1 VAGRTAIMN
10 AMRLCA
16 WSLACV
22 LVLAGCFDAPPF
34 ERLERGMTQ
43 REVRNLMG
51 NPAEQV
57 REPTNSF
64 GIAECWYYGE
74 DRPAPPGSP
83 ERIPEQFV
91 CFDRNNRVVQ
101 RSPQSWD
108 DAPPFTVPTAFVPSR

>member
-1 VAGRTAIMN
+1 MN

-16 WSLACV
+16 RGLAGV
-22 LVLAGCFDAPPF
+22 LVLAGCCDAPPF

-51 NPAEQV
+51 NLAEQV

-64 GIAECWYYGE
+64 GIADCWYYGE
-74 DRPAPPGSP
+74 DPAAPPGSP

-101 RSPQSWD
+101 RSPHSWD
-108 DAPPFTVPTAFVPSR
+108 DAPPLTVPTTLSVPSR